1 MTVSAQ
7 ASVYPLRQERLGP
20 GIEAMRLALERQG
33 LEPLVGPMST
43 FVIGEASRVFTALS
57 EGFERAAAGGDVAVV
72 ITVSNACPAGEPE
85 AGCVADL

>member
-7 ASVYPLRQERLGP
+7 ASIYPLRQERLGP

-43 FVIGEASRVFTALS
+43 FVIGEASCVFAALS
-57 EGFERAAAGGDVAVV
+57 EGFERAAASGDVALVL
-72 ITVSNACPAGEPE
+72 TVSNACPVGDPE
-85 AGCVADL
+85 AGCPTDL